1 MSANDGNRMATEATM
16 SPAEVAEL
24 EVLDRLPYLTAEEA
38 GKLLRVG
45 RHTVYKLVK
54 SGQLRCK
61 TIGKR
66 QIFARDELHRFV
78 SQHDHI
84 APEPFTAAVRRRLT
98 AEAN

>member
-1 MSANDGNRMATEATM
+1 M
-16 SPAEVAEL
+16 SPKAVAEFEEL
-24 EVLDRLPYLTAEEA
+24 ERLDRLAYLTAEEA

-54 SGQLRCK
+54 AGELRCT

-66 QIFARDELHRFV
+66 QIFTRDELHRFV

-84 APEPFTAAVRRRLT
+84 APEPMTPAVRRRLM
-98 AEAN
+98 ARAN